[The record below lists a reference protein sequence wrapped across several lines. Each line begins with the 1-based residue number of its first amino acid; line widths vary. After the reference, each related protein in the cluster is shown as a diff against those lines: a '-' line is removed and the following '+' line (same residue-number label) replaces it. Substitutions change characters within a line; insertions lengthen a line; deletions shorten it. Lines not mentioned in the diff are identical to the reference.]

1 MLRQVFDVV
10 QAVRAWPGVTLRR
23 DRSGVCLAMREVV
36 LGHLRWD
43 GRIDLP
49 FAPETA
55 SRLVAE
61 EMARFDPEHPD
72 GDRVVFD
79 LRSAADVDRAIWL
92 LRLSYL
98 NLDAKVQVCGG
109 GEGDLA
115 ADA

>member
-10 QAVRAWPGVTLRR
+10 QVVRAWPGVTLRR
-23 DRSGVCLAMREVV
+23 DRSGVCLALGEVV

-55 SRLVAE
+55 NRLVAE
-61 EMARFDPEHPD
+61 DMARFDPEHPD

-79 LRSAADVDRAIWL
+79 LQSAADVDRAVWL

-98 NLDAKVQVCGG
+98 NLDAKGQGCGDA
-109 GEGDLA
+109 EADLP